1 MKTKNPE
8 NINHCKRA
16 FESAYTEVCDLQ
28 FRITALHYA
37 LKPIR
42 DKHNYN
48 KEVDQD
54 FSKLHCA
61 LFYELNEAYRKLF
74 MWGII
79 SGDQEC
85 MRKAKE
91 AAFDRYLRG
100 NCEIM
105 SYLNF
110 SPLESYPS
118 DLEKQFRAELEILKK
133 N

>member
-1 MKTKNPE
+1 METKE
-8 NINHCKRA
+8 KSYIKQA
-16 FESAYTEVCDLQ
+16 FESAYTEVCDSQ
-28 FRITALHYA
+28 QRITALHYA

-42 DKHNYN
+42 DKRNYN

-61 LFYELNEAYRKLF
+61 LFSELNEAYRKLF

-91 AAFDRYLRG
+91 AAFDRYLRE

-105 SYLNF
+105 SYLSF

-118 DLEKQFRAELEILKK
+118 DLEKQFRVELEILKK
-133 N
+133 S